1 VLTLSRKGNKDIYSY
16 DLTNKKLTRLTLHKD
31 IDTEASYSPDG
42 KSLVF
47 TSNRSGQAQIYI
59 KNLENGHINRASFT
73 GRYNA
78 NAVFS
83 PDACDWCSSILC
95 LSYC

>member
-1 VLTLSRKGNKDIYSY
+1 MIFK
-16 DLTNKKLTRLTLHKD
+16 
-31 IDTEASYSPDG
+31 
-42 KSLVF
+42 
-47 TSNRSGQAQIYI
+47 IYI

-83 PDACDWCSSILC
+83 PDGKHLA
-95 LSYC
+95 LSLTLL